1 MTDRGDAR
9 RFEPR
14 PRSDTDRR
22 ASTDAENIRNE
33 LQRILHR
40 CESVIEAGRESFAEG
55 APHYDV
61 ASMVVIRLAALL
73 ERPEFANLAERLTP
87 DEITAIKATRNIAS
101 HAGYVG
107 MNDPRANN
115 PVIVNTGAQSPDGGI
130 SFMDPNGMSAT
141 PYLYLIPV
149 GQDYMRTPPLGD
161 TSQIRSWKVADIS
174 LPLPFNIGAS
184 DYSSTRYW
192 QSSESLSEDLFAIR
206 KHQAFRAVSDPEVF
220 NQMTNGMDNY
230 TNNRLIGRSVWN
242 NRWKLIIPGRSL
254 LKNPEEGIERFI
266 RSIED
271 IKLHFKT
278 YSYSGN

>member
-1 MTDRGDAR
+1 VTDRGDAR

-107 MNDPRANN
+107 MND
-115 PVIVNTGAQSPDGGI
+115 
-130 SFMDPNGMSAT
+130 
-141 PYLYLIPV
+141 
-149 GQDYMRTPPLGD
+149 
-161 TSQIRSWKVADIS
+161 
-174 LPLPFNIGAS
+174 
-184 DYSSTRYW
+184 
-192 QSSESLSEDLFAIR
+192 DLFWA
-206 KHQAFRAVSDPEVF
+206 AVTVRIPEIV
-220 NQMTNGMDNY
+220 T
-230 TNNRLIGRSVWN
+230 RLLDSAS
-242 NRWKLIIPGRSL
+242 P
-254 LKNPEEGIERFI
+254 
-266 RSIED
+266 
-271 IKLHFKT
+271 
-278 YSYSGN
+278 